1 MCLAVPGKIL
11 SINRSV
17 DPAMGTVS
25 FAGVVKEVCFE
36 LVPEVK
42 EGDYV
47 VVHVGFALNTVDEKE
62 ALATLQLL
70 KELGESEN
78 GDSGTVGL

>member
-1 MCLAVPGKIL
+1 MCLAVPGKVL

-25 FAGVVKEVCFE
+25 FAGVVKDVCLE
-36 LVPEVK
+36 LVPEAK

-70 KELGESEN
+70 KELGDLGEGEK
-78 GDSGTVGL
+78 G